1 MIQIQ
6 HIHPVYV
13 PCLKV
18 DSHLAARLVVLWP
31 PMAKVT
37 IDKVKN
43 VFQPK
48 FPFFETYIKTR
59 PGVNCAGVCSPQAK
73 TV

>member
-6 HIHPVYV
+6 HIYV

-18 DSHLAARLVVLWP
+18 LKTAGTSLTDLWP

-37 IDKVKN
+37 IDTVKN

-48 FPFFETYIKTR
+48 LTFFETYIKTKSFSVENN
-59 PGVNCAGVCSPQAK
+59 GQSDVVAF
-73 TV
+73 